1 MLRMIFSMVAAAC
14 LVVQAAHAGQSQL
27 PGGYVIETSALEGGR
42 DAAGDVRDDAEDE
55 GTVDDVDAADGE
67 DVADDEDDSG
77 GQDVVEGEEEDGA
90 SGGEDTEGPE
100 DTADGVAAPDD
111 DGTVDGEEA
120 ADAPDAG
127 DEAGVA
133 VDSGRQDLEEYY
145 NQKLSTV
152 EGVITGIDPDAGM
165 ITILTSGG
173 ESRFMFDDNTR
184 FQLLLRPVRLDS
196 MKAGSRVAGLY
207 KDLDG
212 GGRYLGRV
220 VLIDPSKVYKKS
232 YKKAIKYKKI
242 KHSKKKRKHKK
253 KRRRR

>member
-1 MLRMIFSMVAAAC
+1 MVRMIFSMVVAAC

-27 PGGYVIETSALEGGR
+27 PAGYVVETSVLEGGR
-42 DAAGDVRDDAEDE
+42 DAAGDVQDAAGEGQPDDE
-55 GTVDDVDAADGE
+55 GVADDVDAAG
-67 DVADDEDDSG
+67 DEDASD
-77 GQDVVEGEEEDGA
+77 GQDSVEGEEDDG
-90 SGGEDTEGPE
+90 GPGDEDTE
-100 DTADGVAAPDD
+100 DTADGQVAPDV
-111 DGTVDGEEA
+111 DGTADGEEA

-127 DEAGVA
+127 DEAGAA

-165 ITILTSGG
+165 ITILTGGG
-173 ESRFMFDDNTR
+173 EARFMFDDNTR
-184 FQLLLRPVRLDS
+184 FQLLLRPVRLAS

-220 VLIDPSKVYKKS
+220 VLIDPSKVYKKT
-232 YKKAIKYKKI
+232 YKKVVKSKKV
-242 KHSKKKRKHKK
+242 KHTKKKRKHKK